1 MTRQLAELRHATRI
15 VMARHRVIRWT
26 PLAQPQTP
34 PPVPEWIRRG
44 RLARDTTALV
54 LG

>member
-15 VMARHRVIRWT
+15 VMARHRVIRWM

-34 PPVPEWIRRG
+34 PVVPEWIS
-44 RLARDTTALV
+44 RLTAVDRTGLV

>member
-15 VMARHRVIRWT
+15 VMVRHRVIRWT
-26 PLAQPQTP
+26 PLAEPQDP
-34 PPVPEWIRRG
+34 PPVPEWRR
-44 RLARDTTALV
+44 RLTAVDRTGLV

>member
-1 MTRQLAELRHATRI
+1 MNRELAHLRHATRI

-34 PPVPEWIRRG
+34 PPVPLWMQRS
-44 RLARDTTALV
+44 LARDFTGRV
-54 LG
+54 LA